1 MMKAERRENVLTGLI
16 GAFLGSLI
24 GVACIVAIGQLG
36 YVASISGVIMAV
48 CAIKGYELMGG
59 AMSRKGAVIACILIV
74 VMTYLG
80 NRLDFTVTVARLV
93 GTDIF
98 STFQALNELFD
109 AGYLNAGAYW
119 GNLVM
124 LYLFTLLGA
133 VPTLI
138 TAFRRATP
146 VSIPPASAGNAGEQ
160 PAAATEAPTKIYPFA
175 GLSWTRAVR
184 LSIALPMLLVAA
196 VMVAV
201 LFFYMNDQ
209 SIPMILTMLG
219 CLIGML
225 ISGVWMLV
233 RLAAVQ
239 GMKYV
244 FVRTDGELWRVDL
257 AKLNRIE
264 PYRFSTKIGA
274 VRDLRWDI
282 LTEEEQQRARSAIER
297 AIRSI
302 RAGEIMPG
310 SILYQLVLYL
320 PDPRVEKETKWVWKI
335 SYALNSGTDGCRKTM
350 MIGKSYLDFAPT
362 PDTTAP
368 EGPLPVQWSALVI
381 SLALTVLL
389 AVAGYG
395 IGLAFSGGTAGGG
408 TAGSPNDIDL
418 SEVRPESVVFYEQN
432 GVRFQVDSSFQ
443 IDDEIGQLTDPDTGT
458 VYMVGVTWGCDSET
472 ALDILLGAIS
482 EFRTDDT
489 FERFSF
495 AYPSA
500 EEDLIELPAEDG
512 TLYQHNLLTIY
523 FSGGQMLH
531 NAVSLSDDGLFIQV
545 MALQNG
551 QDSEEH
557 VKGVIRYLLTTLTAS
572 GTAGGGETA
581 L

>member
-48 CAIKGYELMGG
+48 CAIKGYELLGG

-74 VMTYLG
+74 LMTYLG
-80 NRLDFTVTVARLV
+80 NRLDFAVTVARLV

-109 AGYLNAGAYW
+109 AGYLNVGAYW

-146 VSIPPASAGNAGEQ
+146 VSIPPAGAGNAGEQ
-160 PAAATEAPTKIYPFA
+160 PAAVTETPAKIYPFA

-184 LSIALPMLLVAA
+184 LSIALPLLLVVA

-201 LFFYMNDQ
+201 LLFYVNDQ
-209 SIPMILTMLG
+209 SIPMILAMLG

-310 SILYQLVLYL
+310 SMLYQIVLYL
-320 PDPRVEKETKWVWKI
+320 PDLRVEKETKWVWKI
-335 SYALNSGTDGCRKTM
+335 SYALNNGTGGRRKTM

-368 EGPLPVQWSALVI
+368 DGPLPVQWSALII

-389 AVAGYG
+389 AAAGYG
-395 IGLAFSGGTAGGG
+395 IGLAFSGGTAG
-408 TAGSPNDIDL
+408 SPNDIDL
-418 SEVRPESVVFYEQN
+418 SEVQPESVVFYEQN

-443 IDDEIGQLTDPDTGT
+443 IDDDDEIGQLTDPDTGT
-458 VYMVGVTWGCDSET
+458 VYMVSVMWGCDSEA

-482 EFRTDDT
+482 EFRMDDT

-523 FSGGQMLH
+523 FSDGQMLH
-531 NAVSLSDDGLFIQV
+531 NAVSLSDDGLLIHV

-557 VKGVIRYLLTTLTAS
+557 VKGVIRHLLTTLTAS
-572 GTAGGGETA
+572 GAASGGETA

>member
-48 CAIKGYELMGG
+48 CAIKGYELLGG

-74 VMTYLG
+74 LMTYLG

-209 SIPMILTMLG
+209 CIPMILTMLAQA
-219 CLIGML
+219 IQM
-225 ISGVWMLV
+225 
-233 RLAAVQ
+233 RLSQSHA
-239 GMKYV
+239 
-244 FVRTDGELWRVDL
+244 
-257 AKLNRIE
+257 
-264 PYRFSTKIGA
+264 
-274 VRDLRWDI
+274 
-282 LTEEEQQRARSAIER
+282 
-297 AIRSI
+297 
-302 RAGEIMPG
+302 
-310 SILYQLVLYL
+310 
-320 PDPRVEKETKWVWKI
+320 
-335 SYALNSGTDGCRKTM
+335 
-350 MIGKSYLDFAPT
+350 
-362 PDTTAP
+362 
-368 EGPLPVQWSALVI
+368 
-381 SLALTVLL
+381 
-389 AVAGYG
+389 
-395 IGLAFSGGTAGGG
+395 
-408 TAGSPNDIDL
+408 
-418 SEVRPESVVFYEQN
+418 
-432 GVRFQVDSSFQ
+432 
-443 IDDEIGQLTDPDTGT
+443 
-458 VYMVGVTWGCDSET
+458 
-472 ALDILLGAIS
+472 
-482 EFRTDDT
+482 
-489 FERFSF
+489 
-495 AYPSA
+495 
-500 EEDLIELPAEDG
+500 
-512 TLYQHNLLTIY
+512 
-523 FSGGQMLH
+523 
-531 NAVSLSDDGLFIQV
+531 
-545 MALQNG
+545 
-551 QDSEEH
+551 
-557 VKGVIRYLLTTLTAS
+557 
-572 GTAGGGETA
+572 
-581 L
+581 